1 LLDVVHKLI
10 EETSD
15 KLFIMT
21 GSSARKLRYG
31 GANLLA
37 GRAFMYNLFP
47 FTFLELVN
55 DFNLDGALRWG
66 TLPSIVYSMKTEE
79 EKLQFLQAYS
89 QSYLK
94 EEIWMEQFIKKLDP
108 FRRFL
113 EVSAQC
119 NGQIINFANLSLCR
133 FISYALFVRYSS
145 MQIAI
150 LPFNRHEKK

>member
-1 LLDVVHKLI
+1 LTINTWSTPSLL
-10 EETSD
+10 
-15 KLFIMT
+15 
-21 GSSARKLRYG
+21 
-31 GANLLA
+31 LLQ
-37 GRAFMYNLFP
+37 FYF
-47 FTFLELVN
+47 FLTAECQ
-55 DFNLDGALRWG
+55 
-66 TLPSIVYSMKTEE
+66 TEE

-94 EEIWMEQFIKKLDP
+94 EEIWMEQFIKKFDP

-133 FISYALFVRYSS
+133 FIAYALFVRYSS